1 MLKRSE
7 RVIIIHIKE
16 YIDRAPFNMKELYC
30 VSVNITELVELFS
43 GHLQPQPALKIW
55 FTRHTSCKH

>member
-43 GHLQPQPALKIW
+43 GHLQPQPALKI
-55 FTRHTSCKH
+55 